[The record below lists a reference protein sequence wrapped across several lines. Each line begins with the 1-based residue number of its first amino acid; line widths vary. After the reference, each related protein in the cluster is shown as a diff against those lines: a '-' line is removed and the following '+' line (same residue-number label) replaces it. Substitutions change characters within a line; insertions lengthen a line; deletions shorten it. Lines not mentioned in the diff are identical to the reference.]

1 MRISQVDHNYRYPK
15 YHNVSNRSIFS
26 DMLEKSPDF
35 KTSRKPKETAKIAQ
49 INTRPYQ
56 KQEQDFF

>member
-1 MRISQVDHNYRYPK
+1 
-15 YHNVSNRSIFS
+15 
-26 DMLEKSPDF
+26 MLEKSPDF